1 MAQLA
6 HHTSGKKDSE
16 LTPAEE
22 EYLET
27 ICRLTGEGK
36 RIKVKNIAKSL
47 RVKDPSAVE
56 MLKKLKKKGLL
67 RYDRTGVELTAS
79 GKEKGLKIVRRHKLA
94 ERLLK
99 DVFKHQL
106 PGVHEHACE
115 FEHIV
120 DDDLADK
127 IDAML
132 GRPST
137 CPHGEPIPD
146 RDGKITEQRGKP
158 LTQLPEGE
166 NCMIKVIPEERDCV
180 ERLLSLKILPGE
192 KAKVLEKLPRGAVLL
207 QCGGTQVA
215 LSRDIASRIFVG
227 RGHRFRHG
235 RRFQGGTGYGRAETQ
250 T

>member
-1 MAQLA
+1 MVKFPR
-6 HHTSGKKDSE
+6 HTLGKKAPE

-22 EYLET
+22 EYVEALY
-27 ICRLTGEGK
+27 RLKGGPGN
-36 RIKVKNIAKSL
+36 RIKVKDVAKNL
-47 RVKDPSAVE
+47 GVKDPSAVE
-56 MLKKLKKKGLL
+56 MLKKLTKKGLV
-67 RYDRTGVELTAS
+67 RHDRSGVELTEL
-79 GKEKGLKIVRRHKLA
+79 GEEKGLKIVRRHALA
-94 ERLLK
+94 ERLLS

-132 GRPST
+132 GKPST
-137 CPHGEPIPD
+137 CPYGEPIPD
-146 RDGKITEQRGKP
+146 RDGQVAEQRGKP

-166 NCMIKVIPEERDCV
+166 DCMIKVIPEERGCV

-192 KAKVLEKLPRGAVLL
+192 RVKIVEKLPKGAILL
-207 QCGGTQVA
+207 QCGNTQVA

-227 RGHRFRHG
+227 RGRHG
-235 RRFQGGTGYGRAETQ
+235 RRFMHGRR
-250 T
+250 